1 MTGRSDTAK
10 QVLFSF
16 LEQPNKESTAKSTV
30 KEDRKLKIYI
40 VTNRRDRIDEIIVRT
55 TTMTFVLIRLS
66 NDRMT

>member
-30 KEDRKLKIYI
+30 KEDRKLKRYI
-40 VTNRRDRIDEIIVRT
+40 VTNRRDRIDK
-55 TTMTFVLIRLS
+55 
-66 NDRMT
+66 